1 MRRWLSAGQSVLE
14 YAILLAIVSAAF
26 ITMTVYVRR
35 AIQGQ
40 LYQIE
45 EKTTAKIK
53 GDMST
58 SGTTGTGCPP
68 YCI

>member
-1 MRRWLSAGQSVLE
+1 MKRWPSAGQSVLE

-45 EKTTAKIK
+45 EKATSKAK
-53 GDMST
+53 GNTST
-58 SGTTGTGCPP
+58 TTGSGG
-68 YCI
+68 ILG

>member
-1 MRRWLSAGQSVLE
+1 MRKLLSAGQSVLE

-40 LYQIE
+40 LYKIE
-45 EKTTAKIK
+45 EITVAKANV
-53 GDMST
+53 SLYAT
-58 SGTTGTGCPP
+58 PP
-68 YCI
+68 PIITI